1 MIESECDGAV
11 ATLVLNRP
19 DRRNALSLALIAELT
34 AAIDKVCDDESI
46 RVVVL
51 GAVGPAFCAGHDLAE
66 MRGRDDAFFQHLYE
80 TCTEMM
86 LRLHRLSQ
94 PVIARVQGM
103 ASAGGCHLVAA
114 CDLVVASEQARFAVP
129 GPRIGIPGTTAM
141 VEVAR
146 AVGTRRAM
154 ELLLTGDPI
163 DAHEAKEWGLV
174 NRVVPADRLDDDT
187 AALAKRLSLGSK
199 QVVADAKRTLYGA
212 VAGDRESA
220 YEHARDVMAHSSAAP
235 DAQEGI
241 AAFLE
246 KREPVWPS
254 ETPPQRS
261 E

>member
-1 MIESECDGAV
+1 MSTCIARERDGAV
-11 ATLVLNRP
+11 ATVVLNRP
-19 DRRNALSLALIAELT
+19 EQRNALSLSLIEELT
-34 AAIDKVCDDESI
+34 ATLDELEQDESI

-51 GAVGPAFCAGHDLAE
+51 GARGPAFCAGHDLVE
-66 MRGRDDAFFQHLYE
+66 MRGKDEAFFQHLYGA
-80 TCTEMM
+80 CTEMM

-129 GPRIGIPGTTAM
+129 GPRIGLPGTTGM

-146 AVGTRRAM
+146 AVGSRRAM

-163 DAHEAKEWGLV
+163 DAREAQAWGLV
-174 NRVVPADRLDDDT
+174 NRIVPADDLKAHT
-187 AALAKRLSLGSK
+187 SPLARRVAIGSR
-199 QVVADAKRTLYGA
+199 QVTEDAKRTLYE
-212 VAGDRESA
+212 VAGGSRTTA
-220 YEHARDVMAHSSAAP
+220 YHRARDVMARSSAAP

-254 ETPPQRS
+254 KSRS
-261 E
+261 

>member
-1 MIESECDGAV
+1 M
-11 ATLVLNRP
+11 
-19 DRRNALSLALIAELT
+19 
-34 AAIDKVCDDESI
+34 
-46 RVVVL
+46 L
-51 GAVGPAFCAGHDLAE
+51 GARGSAFCAGHDLAE
-66 MRGRDDAFFQHLYE
+66 MRGKDEAFFQRLYG

-86 LRLHRLSQ
+86 LKLHRLSQ

-174 NRVVPADRLDDDT
+174 NRIVPADLLDDHT
-187 AALAKRLSLGSK
+187 AALAKQISLGNK

-246 KREPVWPS
+246 KRNRSGPPRHRRNDQTDGPGATRARSIRLLTLQPPVG
-254 ETPPQRS
+254 
-261 E
+261 

>member
-1 MIESECDGAV
+1 MNTLIVSERDGAV
-11 ATLVLNRP
+11 GTIVLNRP
-19 DRRNALSLALIAELT
+19 DRRNALSLALIEELT
-34 AAIDKVCDDESI
+34 ATIDEVGRDASI

-51 GAVGPAFCAGHDLAE
+51 GARGPAFCAGHDLVE
-66 MRGRDDAFFQHLYE
+66 MRGKDEAFFQRLYG

-86 LRLHRLSQ
+86 LRIHRLSQ

-103 ASAGGCHLVAA
+103 ATAGGCHLVAA

-146 AVGTRRAM
+146 VVGTHRAM

-163 DAHEAKEWGLV
+163 DSYEAREWGLV
-174 NRVVPADRLDDDT
+174 NRVVPADRLDEDT
-187 AALAKRLSLGSK
+187 AALAKQVSLGSR
-199 QVVADAKRTLYGA
+199 QVVGDAKRTLFEA
-212 VAGDRESA
+212 VEGSRASA
-220 YEHARDVMAHSSAAP
+220 YKQARDVMAHSSAAS

-246 KREPVWPS
+246 KREPFWPS
-254 ETPPQRS
+254 ESPS
-261 E
+261 